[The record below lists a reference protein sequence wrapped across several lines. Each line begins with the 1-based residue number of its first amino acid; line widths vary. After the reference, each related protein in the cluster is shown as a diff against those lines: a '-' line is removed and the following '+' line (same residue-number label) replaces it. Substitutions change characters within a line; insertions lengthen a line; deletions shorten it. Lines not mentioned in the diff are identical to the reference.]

1 MKLSVLSVCH
11 NVPPALYVDVFNA
24 SFEKRNI
31 ITYTGCI
38 FHVHAAMQA
47 YAVDTGL
54 RSTF

>member
-11 NVPPALYVDVFNA
+11 NVPPALYVDFFNA